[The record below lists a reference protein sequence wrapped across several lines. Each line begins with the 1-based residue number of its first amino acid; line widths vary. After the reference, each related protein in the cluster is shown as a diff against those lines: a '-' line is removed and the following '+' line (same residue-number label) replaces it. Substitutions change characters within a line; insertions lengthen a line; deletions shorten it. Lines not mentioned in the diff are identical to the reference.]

1 MLRWFE
7 QNGKNGD
14 VVISSRVRLAR
25 NLEKYNFSLK
35 LEGSD
40 TMKMLAETKEKIGNI
55 ESLSDY
61 NKYDFKD
68 LDIRQR
74 EAMKERHVISDFL
87 LHQNMA
93 AGFVSTNEDIS
104 IMLNE
109 EDHIRIQAYCAGMDM
124 LKAYEQADK
133 IDDSIGEVVDYAYDE
148 RYGYLTTCPSN
159 VGTGMRVSYMCH
171 LPALSWNNRIAGIAA
186 EVGRF
191 GIVLKSIYPDNGRG
205 CGDVY
210 QISNQVTLG
219 RSEREIIENLTN
231 VTEQIVSQERI
242 LRRQFN
248 EKRKIA
254 VLDGIYRS
262 YGILKYARKISLKD
276 GLMLLSEL
284 RLGLSDGLI
293 KTCTQ
298 EDYAVYQLMIGIQ
311 PANLKLIASDDL
323 SEEEVEIA
331 RAEFIRENLPAI
343 D

>member
-1 MLRWFE
+1 
-7 QNGKNGD
+7 
-14 VVISSRVRLAR
+14 
-25 NLEKYNFSLK
+25 
-35 LEGSD
+35 
-40 TMKMLAETKEKIGNI
+40 
-55 ESLSDY
+55 
-61 NKYDFKD
+61 
-68 LDIRQR
+68 
-74 EAMKERHVISDFL
+74 
-87 LHQNMA
+87 
-93 AGFVSTNEDIS
+93 
-104 IMLNE
+104 MLNE
-109 EDHIRIQAYCAGMDM
+109 EDHVRIQAYRAGMDM
-124 LKAYEQADK
+124 LNAYEQADK
-133 IDDSIGEVVDYAYDE
+133 IDDCIGEVLDYAYDE

-191 GIVLKSIYPDNGRG
+191 GLVLKSIYPDNGRG

-248 EKRKIA
+248 EKRKIS

-276 GLMLLSEL
+276 GLMLLSEI
-284 RLGLSDGLI
+284 RLGLADGLI

-298 EDYAVYQLMIGIQ
+298 EEYAVYQLMIGIQ

-323 SEEEVEIA
+323 SEEEVDIA